1 LHLKLYFLTLT
12 PGSTK
17 HSITLTG
24 QDDGK
29 GPIVKDL
36 SDALTQATGVPQTSQ
51 KLLIFFHRVSW
62 PKTSRQRRWDGVLV
76 DEFGLP
82 QIPAT

>member
-1 LHLKLYFLTLT
+1 MLALLELQLLFISPI

-51 KLLIFFHRVSW
+51 KIIFKGR
-62 PKTSRQRRWDGVLV
+62 L
-76 DEFGLP
+76 
-82 QIPAT
+82 

>member
-1 LHLKLYFLTLT
+1 MNIFIILTFCSPT

-17 HSITLTG
+17 RNITLSG

-29 GPIVKDL
+29 GPTVKDL

-51 KLLIFFHRVSW
+51 KIIFKGKLYIS
-62 PKTSRQRRWDGVLV
+62 L
-76 DEFGLP
+76 
-82 QIPAT
+82 

>member
-1 LHLKLYFLTLT
+1 MMAMHKSKSPT

-24 QDDGK
+24 EDEGK

-36 SDALTQATGVPQTSQ
+36 SDALAKATGVPQTSQ
-51 KLLIFFHRVSW
+51 KLIFKGRPWVFLFLSN
-62 PKTSRQRRWDGVLV
+62 TG
-76 DEFGLP
+76 
-82 QIPAT
+82 